1 MRHRHLLLAGV
12 VGMLL
17 PVETRAQTA
26 STTAPQNIPETVKV
40 TRERAAPEVPHTA
53 AQFAPSRPLIEEV
66 QPTSRVDEA
75 VIKKTVVQS
84 ADYNDVVTLTPSAT
98 DIAPAGAG
106 LQQDFGQSIRGLQ
119 YTEFSV
125 LWDGIPVPGF
135 PFNLSPQPGAYFF
148 SRDFS
153 SVTVNRGPGGAS
165 TIGPATFGGWVDLA
179 SANPTADPNG
189 EIYGT
194 FGSFGTK
201 LFGIQGNSGTI
212 SQTGGTRVLL
222 DLTREEG
229 TGALTGIATE
239 RRNAYIKLTQPV
251 GQSTTVTVAANL
263 DSDNTKT
270 PYGATLPDIDQFG
283 RNYALNSNPGS
294 QTFNGYNRDMY
305 DTDFEYIEVNSDLGA
320 GWTLDNKVYRTEYI
334 QRDRHGLDP
343 DGDTPNLSGTVYID
357 GQAVNADNDVPGL
370 LGHFDFGD
378 WGDVLRFTKATRYGE
393 FRIGAWIDRQGL
405 TFYQYQV
412 DFSRSAVPY
421 SDALGGSAFL
431 SNFFAANLTVQPYIE
446 YAWKPVRNLT
456 ITGGIKYSSVTR
468 SLNGPIGLDGMPSND
483 HQTWNKALPSLDL
496 NWRVRPYLSVFA
508 QAARG
513 FLTPELN
520 LFGTTLPVSVQP
532 STTWSFQTGTVF
544 QKDWATLGVD
554 LYDIEFSDYI
564 EGVTV
569 GGEPDFVNGG
579 GATFRGVEVE
589 GTAKLGAGF
598 ALYANGT
605 LNDSMYNTNGNNLAQ
620 TPRRTAAA
628 ALLWDRGDIIREG
641 DELFANGTYKVVGP
655 QYGVDSAVRGT
666 SDLFPIKTWDEVN
679 LNLGYHLPVWD
690 QKLTFEVQVTN
701 LLDNRSL
708 VGIFGETLEGTA
720 LYAVHAGRGIFFSV
734 SDTVF

>member
-1 MRHRHLLLAGV
+1 MKV
-12 VGMLL
+12 V
-17 PVETRAQTA
+17 
-26 STTAPQNIPETVKV
+26 K
-40 TRERAAPEVPHTA
+40 ERVAPEVPRTA
-53 AQFAPSRPLIEEV
+53 AQFAPSRPLLEEV
-66 QPTSRVDEA
+66 QPTSRVDAA
-75 VIKKTVVQS
+75 VIKKTVVRT

-98 DIAPAGAG
+98 DIAPVGAG

-153 SVTVNRGPGGAS
+153 SVTVNRGPGEAS

-179 SANPTADPNG
+179 SADPTANPNG

-212 SQTGGTRVLL
+212 AETGGTRVLL

-229 TGALTGIATE
+229 TGALTGVATE
-239 RRNAYIKLTQPV
+239 RRNAYVKLTQPV
-251 GQSTTVTVAANL
+251 GQSTTVTVAANV

-270 PYGATLPDIDQFG
+270 PYGATLADIDQFG
-283 RNYALNSNPGS
+283 RNFALNSNPDS

-320 GWTLDNKVYRTEYI
+320 GWSLDNKVYRTEYI

-343 DGDTPNLSGTVYID
+343 DGDMPNLSGTITIG
-357 GQAVNADNDVPGL
+357 GQAVDADNDVPGL

-378 WGDVLRFTKATRYGE
+378 WGDVLHATKATRYGE
-393 FRIGAWIDRQGL
+393 FRIGVWIDRQGL
-405 TFYQYQV
+405 TFYQYNA
-412 DFSRSAVPY
+412 DFSRGAVPY
-421 SDALGGSAFL
+421 VPAGDATAFASD
-431 SNFFAANLTVQPYIE
+431 FFAANITVQPYVE
-446 YAWKPVRNLT
+446 YAWKPVSNLT
-456 ITGGIKYSSVTR
+456 ITGGVKYSSVTR
-468 SLNGPIGLDGMPSND
+468 SLNGSIGLDGMPSND
-483 HQTWNKALPSLDL
+483 HQTWNTPLPSLDL

-532 STTWSFQTGTVF
+532 STTWSFQTGSVF

-554 LYDIEFSDYI
+554 LYDIEFSNYI
-564 EGVTV
+564 QGITL

-579 GATFRGVEVE
+579 GATFRGVELE
-589 GTAKLGAGF
+589 GTAKLGGGF

-605 LNDSMYNTNGNNLAQ
+605 LNDSQYNTNGNNLAQ

-628 ALLWDRGDIIREG
+628 ALLWDRGDVIRDG
-641 DELFANGTYKVVGP
+641 DELFANGTYKLVGP
-655 QYGVDSAVRGT
+655 QYGADSAVPGT
-666 SDLFPIKTWDEVN
+666 SDQFPIKTWDEIN
-679 LNLGYHLPVWD
+679 LNLGYHLPVFH

-701 LLDNRSL
+701 LANNRSL
-708 VGIFGETLEGTA
+708 LGIFGETLEGTA
-720 LYAVHAGRGIFFSV
+720 LYAVHAGRGIFFSM